1 MNILQSPI
9 SFCNCYLS
17 ILLHNSSMASSCV
30 QKAPRRRP
38 TLLVFKEIK
47 KPIYDAESPV
57 KVRPISSWDQKL
69 DEQPKLLKLFKAVIN
84 AIYSAR
90 KAALDGQQSKSFRP
104 AEFFPGLWLG
114 SQSDTCD
121 EKFSHLA
128 TVMDDTSI
136 AELLR
141 PFPESRKVFHARD
154 DDNTD
159 IMALFPQVRDYLD
172 EYVKTGKPT
181 LIHCHA
187 GINRSATLATAY
199 YCYKTGKTLTDA
211 IAHMVSLRPIILR
224 NESFLAQ
231 LTIWAVENGFAKCE

>member
-1 MNILQSPI
+1 MT
-9 SFCNCYLS
+9 
-17 ILLHNSSMASSCV
+17 SSCATTAQLV
-30 QKAPRRRP
+30 LKPETAPRRRP
-38 TLLVFKEIK
+38 PPLVL
-47 KPIYDAESPV
+47 KPETAIPRSDDACESPS
-57 KVRPISSWDQKL
+57 KVHAIPTWYKKL
-69 DEQPKLLKLFKAVIN
+69 DENPKLLELFKAVLK
-84 AIYSAR
+84 AVHSAR
-90 KAALDGQQSKSFRP
+90 TTALAEQQLKSFADYKP
-104 AEFFPGLWLG
+104 AEFLPGICLG
-114 SQSDTCD
+114 SQWNTHD

-128 TVMDDTSI
+128 TVMDDPSI
-136 AELLR
+136 VYSS
-141 PFPESRKVFHARD
+141 PESRKVFYARD

-172 EYVKTGKPT
+172 ECIKTGKPT

-199 YCYKTGKTLTDA
+199 YCYKTGKTLLDA